1 MTSSKRLA
9 WVDLAKGMS
18 MILVVMMYAAYNTGT
33 HTGSVGFLHYV
44 IAFATPFRMP
54 EFFLISGLFLSTV
67 IARPWQRYADRR
79 FVHYMYFYVLWAFIM
94 IALKVGIFARDPIAM
109 VADLARA
116 IVQPYGVLWFVYM
129 LGLFA
134 IATKLLWQFRIP
146 HWLVITVATGL
157 QIASINVSSYI
168 VTQFTAYFVFFY
180 IGYALAPQIFRVAG
194 WVAENPGKGIAALV
208 AWFVVNGLL
217 VFLPSFEL
225 LPGETRMGFAAFPP
239 LHFLLGVAGAVALCA
254 FSVVLMDRPYTG
266 WLRWIGGHS
275 LVVYLAFTIPMSV
288 FREIAMNTGL
298 ITQTGPLSL
307 AVFVVALTTPIIL
320 YFVIGLTGFGRFL
333 FERPGWARI
342 KSE

>member
-1 MTSSKRLA
+1 MTSSKRMA
-9 WVDLAKGMS
+9 WVDIAKGVS
-18 MILVVMMYAAYNTGT
+18 IILVVMMYAVYNTGR
-33 HTGSVGFLHYV
+33 HTGGVGFLHYL

-67 IARPWQRYADRR
+67 IARPWRRYADRR

-94 IALKVGIFARDPIAM
+94 IALKVGIFARDPLAM
-109 VADLARA
+109 AGDLARA

-129 LGLFA
+129 LGVFA
-134 IATKLLWQFRIP
+134 IAAKLLWQFRIP
-146 HWLVITVATGL
+146 HWLVIAVATGL

-168 VTQFTAYFVFFY
+168 VTQFSAYFVFFY
-180 IGYALAPQIFRVAG
+180 IGYAFAPQIFRVAG
-194 WVAENPGKGIAALV
+194 WVAENRWKAIAALAV
-208 AWFVVNGLL
+208 WFVVNGLL

-225 LPGETRMGFAAFPP
+225 LPDETRMGFAAFPP
-239 LHFLLGVAGAVALCA
+239 LHLLLGVAGAVAICA
-254 FSVVLMDRPYTG
+254 FSVVLADLPYTG

-275 LVVYLAFTIPMSV
+275 LVVCLAFTIPMSI

-307 AVFVVALTTPIIL
+307 AVFVVALSTPIIL
-320 YFVIGLTGFGRFL
+320 YLAIGMTGFGHFL
-333 FERPGWARI
+333 FERPGWARL

>member
-18 MILVVMMYAAYNTGT
+18 IILVVMMYAAYNTGT

-67 IARPWQRYADRR
+67 IARPWRRYSDRR

-134 IATKLLWQFRIP
+134 IAAKLLWQFRTP
-146 HWLVITVATGL
+146 HWLVIAVATGL
-157 QIASINVSSYI
+157 QIAPINVSSYI
-168 VTQFTAYFVFFY
+168 VTQFSAYFVFFY
-180 IGYALAPQIFRVAG
+180 IGYAFAPQIFRVAG
-194 WVAENPGKGIAALV
+194 WVAENQKKAIAALAV
-208 AWFVVNGLL
+208 WFVVNGLL

-225 LPGETRMGFAAFPP
+225 LPDETRMGFAAFPP
-239 LHFLLGVAGAVALCA
+239 LHFLLGVAGPVAICT
-254 FSVVLMDRPYTG
+254 FSVVLMDRPCTG
-266 WLRWIGGHS
+266 WLRWIGAHS
-275 LVVYLAFTIPMSV
+275 LVIYLAFTIPMSI

-298 ITQTGPLSL
+298 ITKTGPLSL
-307 AVFVVALTTPIIL
+307 AVFVVALTTPIIF
-320 YFVIGLTGFGRFL
+320 YFAIGLTGFGHFL